1 MSTKT
6 ETLHDCPRC
15 GTKNFTA
22 NGLAS
27 HNCDKHKARR
37 DASLAVSGRK
47 PLTLAT
53 LAELPPVVG
62 NEDAEMGR
70 QLTAQWERVKDSRK
84 QDLIFGAMML
94 KVRER
99 VDSARGANSATRGP
113 TTKGTGL
120 KGWITEFA
128 PCVSEGVAYRL
139 MDIAEGIRESFKLGA
154 KVDLEALLTAQV
166 ESLDT
171 KLAGQREKIEE
182 MIEGRSQRQLLLEF
196 GNAEPK
202 HRLGGDTTP
211 KDGTVRPRADKADQ
225 AQAHFHG
232 LQELLFRCISPAS
245 IALTPYLPGMT
256 DEPDKVAS
264 LTHLIEFTSTL
275 KTALQDALKIVK
287 GRTS

>member
-1 MSTKT
+1 
-6 ETLHDCPRC
+6 
-15 GTKNFTA
+15 
-22 NGLAS
+22 
-27 HNCDKHKARR
+27 
-37 DASLAVSGRK
+37 
-47 PLTLAT
+47 
-53 LAELPPVVG
+53 
-62 NEDAEMGR
+62 
-70 QLTAQWERVKDSRK
+70 
-84 QDLIFGAMML
+84 MML

-99 VDSARGANSATRGP
+99 VNSARGNNSPKRGR
-113 TTKGTGL
+113 GSYEGSL
-120 KGWITEFA
+120 KEWLETHA
-128 PCVSEGVAYRL
+128 PSVSRGVAERL
-139 MDIAEGIRESFKLGA
+139 MEIAEGIRDSFKLGA

-166 ESLDT
+166 ESLET
-171 KLAGQREKIEE
+171 KLAGQRMKIEE

-211 KDGTVRPRADKADQ
+211 KDGTTRPRADKADQ

-245 IALTPYLPGMT
+245 IALTPFLPSIT

-275 KTALQDALKIVK
+275 KTALQDALKIVR